1 MGCTSG
7 AEIKQNSIIQMKT
20 RNQDVV
26 FTSTEDISKIYQFGK
41 VLGVGSFGKVV
52 TARMIK
58 NLEKQY
64 AIKIIERAKV
74 KGREDVLANE
84 IYMLQRLDH
93 PNIIKFHEVY
103 QNNQNFYICMDY
115 CKGGELVEWIP
126 KKYKSFH
133 EQHIQGIMKK
143 IASAVCY
150 IHDQGI
156 VHRDIK
162 AENIMV
168 TSKKE
173 DGEPK
178 LIDFGLA
185 NKFDTS
191 HLKRLK
197 SFAGT
202 PMYMAPEVIKG
213 SYDEKC
219 DIWSLGVLLF
229 TLLSGHLPFHG
240 ETKEELYDNIQTA
253 NISFD
258 SAIWSHIS
266 GEAKDIIKRMLSKQ
280 PAQRLTSKELVKHNW
295 FKKHFKNDEKNSS
308 GLNNSLNSSVFEN
321 RSIYSLLKQN
331 QGGAKFKKEVK
342 TLLINQLNETELNS
356 LKEIFKKIDV
366 DNSGTIT
373 FQELKEA
380 LKAEGSPATYEDI
393 EKLINNVAPPQTQE
407 EVGKRKKEFIIK
419 YSEFLASCI
428 DERKFITKE
437 KLSALFKIFDTDNSN
452 FITKQNIKEAF
463 ARNGKQIS
471 DKQIDEMIAEID
483 PNHDNKISFEEFC
496 LMFDN
501 VGGVNKNFNE
511 DGSMYA

>member
-1 MGCTSG
+1 MGCASG
-7 AEIKQNSIIQMKT
+7 AEIKQNSIVQMRT

-58 NLEKQY
+58 NPEKQF
-64 AIKIIERAKV
+64 AIKIIERVKV
-74 KGREDVLANE
+74 KGREEVMANE
-84 IYMLQRLDH
+84 IYMLKRLDH

-133 EQHIQGIMKK
+133 EQHIQEIMKK
-143 IASAVCY
+143 IVSAVSY

-162 AENIMV
+162 AENIMI
-168 TSKKE
+168 TSKKD

-240 ETKEELYDNIQTA
+240 DTKEELYDNIQKA

-266 GEAKDIIKRMLSKQ
+266 SEAKDIIKRMLSKQ
-280 PAQRLTSKELVKHNW
+280 PGQRPTSKELVKHNW
-295 FKKHFKNDEKNSS
+295 FKKQFKNDEKNSS
-308 GLNNSLNSSVFEN
+308 VLNNSLTSSIVEN

-380 LKAEGSPATYEDI
+380 LKAEGSPATFEDI
-393 EKLINNVAPPQTQE
+393 EKLINNVSPPQTSE
-407 EVGKRKKEFIIK
+407 EVGKRKKDFVIK

-437 KLSALFKIFDTDNSN
+437 KLSYLFKIFDTDNSN

-471 DKQIDEMIAEID
+471 DKQIDEMIDEID

-496 LMFDN
+496 QMFDN
-501 VGGVNKNFNE
+501 AGVNKNFTE
-511 DGSMYA
+511 DGSMYT

>member
-1 MGCTSG
+1 MGCASG
-7 AEIKQNSIIQMKT
+7 AEIKPNTIVQMRT
-20 RNQDVV
+20 RNQDLV
-26 FTSTEDISKIYQFGK
+26 FTSTEDISKIYSLGK

-58 NLEKQY
+58 NAEKQV
-64 AIKIIERAKV
+64 AIKIIEKAKV
-74 KGREDVLANE
+74 KGREDILANE
-84 IYMLQRLDH
+84 IYMLQQLDH

-103 QNNQNFYICMDY
+103 QNRLNFYICMDY

-126 KKYKSFH
+126 KRYKSFH
-133 EQHIQGIMKK
+133 EPHIQEIMKK
-143 IASAVCY
+143 IVSAVSY
-150 IHDQGI
+150 IHAQGI

-162 AENIMV
+162 AENIMI
-168 TSKKE
+168 TSKKD

-219 DIWSLGVLLF
+219 DVWSLGVLLF

-240 ETKEELYDNIQTA
+240 STKEELYNNIQTS
-253 NISFD
+253 NISF
-258 SAIWSHIS
+258 SSSVWPNIS
-266 GEAKDIIKRMLSKQ
+266 NEAKDLIKKMLQKQ
-280 PAQRLTSKELVKHNW
+280 PGLRPNSKDLIKHSW
-295 FKKHFKNDEKNSS
+295 FKKQFKNEEKTSTQI
-308 GLNNSLNSSVFEN
+308 NNSFTSSTMEN
-321 RSIYSLLKQN
+321 RQIYQLLKQN

-342 TLLINQLNETELNS
+342 TLLVNQLNETELS
-356 LKEIFKKIDV
+356 QLKEIFKKIDV

-373 FQELKEA
+373 FDELKQA
-380 LKAEGSPATYEDI
+380 LKAEGSPATFEDI
-393 EKLINNVAPPQTQE
+393 EKLINNTSPPQTHE
-407 EVGKRKKEFIIK
+407 EVGRKKKDFVIK

-437 KLSALFKIFDTDNSN
+437 KLSSLFQIFDTDNSG
-452 FITKQNIKEAF
+452 FITKLNIKEAF

-496 LMFDN
+496 QMFDHA
-501 VGGVNKNFNE
+501 GVNKNFTE

>member
-1 MGCTSG
+1 MGCVSG
-7 AEIKQNSIIQMKT
+7 AELKQNPIIQMRTK
-20 RNQDVV
+20 NQDLV

-41 VLGVGSFGKVV
+41 VLGAGSFGKVV

-58 NLEKQY
+58 NLEKQF
-64 AIKIIERAKV
+64 AIKIIEKTKV
-74 KGREDVLANE
+74 KGREDILANE

-103 QNNQNFYICMDY
+103 QNKQNFYICMDY
-115 CKGGELVEWIP
+115 CRGGELVEWIP

-133 EQHIQGIMKK
+133 EQNIQELMKK
-143 IASAVCY
+143 IVSAVSY

-162 AENIMV
+162 AENIMI
-168 TSKKE
+168 TSKKD

-240 ETKEELYDNIQTA
+240 ETKEELYDNIQKA
-253 NISFD
+253 NISFT
-258 SAIWSHIS
+258 STIWSHIS
-266 GEAKDIIKRMLSKQ
+266 SEAKDLIKKMLSKQ
-280 PAQRLTSKELVKHNW
+280 PGLRPNSKEVLKHSW
-295 FKKHFKNDEKNSS
+295 FKKQFKNEEKNSTL
-308 GLNNSLNSSVFEN
+308 LNNSLTSSITEN

-342 TLLINQLNETELNS
+342 TLLINQLSEAELNQ

-373 FQELKEA
+373 FQELKQA
-380 LKAEGSPATYEDI
+380 LQAEGSPATFEDI
-393 EKLINNVAPPQTQE
+393 EKLINNGGPPISHE
-407 EVGKRKKEFIIK
+407 EVGKKKKEFVIK
-419 YSEFLASCI
+419 YSQFLASCI

-437 KLSALFKIFDTDNSN
+437 KLSSLFKIFDTDNSN

-471 DKQIDEMIAEID
+471 DQKIDEMIAEID

-496 LMFDN
+496 QMFDN
-501 VGGVNKNFNE
+501 AGVNKNFTE
-511 DGSMYA
+511 EGSIYA

>member
-1 MGCTSG
+1 MGCVSG
-7 AEIKQNSIIQMKT
+7 VEIKPNIIVQMKT
-20 RNQDVV
+20 RNQDLV
-26 FTSTEDISKIYQFGK
+26 FTSTEDITKIYSLGK
-41 VLGVGSFGKVV
+41 VLGIGSFGKVV
-52 TARMIK
+52 SARMIK
-58 NLEKQY
+58 NSEKQF
-64 AIKIIERAKV
+64 AIKIIEKVKV
-74 KGREDVLANE
+74 KGREDILANE
-84 IYMLQRLDH
+84 IYMLQRIDH

-103 QNNQNFYICMDY
+103 QNNRNFYICMDY

-126 KKYKSFH
+126 RKYKSFH
-133 EQHIQGIMKK
+133 EHNIQEIMKK
-143 IASAVCY
+143 IVSAVSY
-150 IHDQGI
+150 IHSQGI

-162 AENIMV
+162 AENIMI

-191 HLKRLK
+191 HIKRLK

-202 PMYMAPEVIKG
+202 PMYMAPEIIKG

-240 ETKEELYDNIQTA
+240 DTKAQLYDNIQKSS
-253 NISFD
+253 ISFN
-258 SAIWSHIS
+258 SQVWTKIS
-266 GEAKDIIKRMLSKQ
+266 NEAKDLIKKMLQKQ
-280 PAQRLTSKELVKHNW
+280 PGMRPNSKDLIKHAW
-295 FKKHFKNDEKNSS
+295 FKKQFKNEDKTQSQ
-308 GLNNSLNSSVFEN
+308 NNSNNTEN
-321 RSIYSLLKQN
+321 RQIYQLLKQN

-342 TLLINQLNETELNS
+342 TLLVNQLNETELS
-356 LKEIFKKIDV
+356 QLKEIFKKIDV

-373 FQELKEA
+373 FDELKQA
-380 LKAEGSPATYEDI
+380 LHAEGSPATFEDI
-393 EKLINNVAPPQTQE
+393 EKLINNTSTPQTYEQ
-407 EVGKRKKEFIIK
+407 VGKKKKDFVIK

-428 DERKFITKE
+428 DQRKFITKE
-437 KLSALFKIFDTDNSN
+437 KLQSLFFIFDTDNSG
-452 FITKQNIKEAF
+452 FITKLNIKEAF

-496 LMFDN
+496 QMFDN
-501 VGGVNKNFNE
+501 AGVNKNFTE
-511 DGSMYA
+511 DGSIYT